1 MSRRDFF
8 QLFCMFYLQCIN
20 RKCAKEKKHQ
30 HLTLYQN
37 WNRTPVYF
45 KLAVSASLL
54 FAEYSV
60 KSPWFDILRKYT
72 IYFLE
77 PTRNFTFVHML
88 NCQLCFKQPCWLH
101 VMEFAKSVTPIR
113 FWNFV
118 SLMVDNII
126 KNVFFISF
134 PHLTS
139 QFWYF
144 DDLVGFR
151 EYFSFKRT

>member
-1 MSRRDFF
+1 MVVEKTWTTVTTVNVARKWVF
-8 QLFCMFYLQCIN
+8 QGRLCRAVQQAMWSLTYLF
-20 RKCAKEKKHQ
+20 
-30 HLTLYQN
+30 
-37 WNRTPVYF
+37 V
-45 KLAVSASLL
+45 
-54 FAEYSV
+54 EYSV
-60 KSPWFDILRKYT
+60 KFDILRKYM
-72 IYFLE
+72 IFFLE

-118 SLMVDNII
+118 SLMVDNVI
-126 KNVFFISF
+126 KNLFFISC
-134 PHLTS
+134 PHITS